1 MNKDILLKTYR
12 RYECGVIESF
22 RFRTKNDQIYYSGNF
37 HQKQVAN
44 ETIYEIDDLQII
56 DEKYVKFLY
65 KSTQWSLHGDS
76 YEETQYMVYMPL
88 SNIVIIQELLTP
100 TKTERLKK

>member
-1 MNKDILLKTYR
+1 MDKDILLKTYE

-22 RFRTKNDQIYYSGNF
+22 KIRTKNDQIYYAGNF
-37 HQKQVAN
+37 YQKQIES
-44 ETIYEIDDLQII
+44 ETIYDIDDLQII

-65 KSTQWSLHGDS
+65 KSTQWFFHGDV
-76 YEETQYMVYMPL
+76 YKETQYMVYMPL
-88 SNIVIIQELLTP
+88 SNIVIIQELLAP